1 MPLALL
7 TQNPLS
13 FVAWVIA
20 ILVALSTHEF
30 MHALAGTLLGDSTA
44 KNQGR
49 LTLNPIAHVDL
60 IGFLALIFIGFGWGK
75 PVPFN
80 PHNLRYKRWGPSLVA
95 LAGPSANFV
104 VALSSMAVLKV
115 LNITV
120 ALPPGNLLLQF
131 LHLLLLINIILMVF
145 NLLPIP
151 PLDGSKVLFGFLSSP
166 RYNNLRYTLE
176 TRGPM
181 ILILFIILDG
191 FLGIGILS
199 RLFGWIINFVY
210 GFV

>member
-1 MPLALL
+1 MPIALL
-7 TQNPLS
+7 AQSPLG
-13 FVAWVIA
+13 FLAWVIA
-20 ILVALSTHEF
+20 ILVALSVHEF
-30 MHALAGTLLGDSTA
+30 MHALAGTLLGDPTA

-49 LTLNPIAHVDL
+49 LTLNPMAHVDI

-80 PHNLRYKRWGPSLVA
+80 PYNLKYKKWGPSLVA
-95 LAGPSANFV
+95 VAGPSANLI
-104 VALSSMAVLKV
+104 VAFSSIIVLKT
-115 LNITV
+115 LNFAV
-120 ALPPGNLLLQF
+120 VLPPENLLIQF

-151 PLDGSKVLFGFLSSP
+151 PLDGSKVLFAFLDSP
-166 RYNNLRYTLE
+166 KYRNVLYFLE

-191 FLGIGILS
+191 FLGVGILS